1 MSEIVILGAGGHAKV
16 LADLVVKTGHTLLGF
31 LDDTPGHPP
40 VLGFPILGRIEEAGR
55 FAEQAQFLIGIGS
68 NQTRKRFDGELPVR
82 WATLVHPAASVGLGA
97 QIGEGTVLLA
107 GAVVNP
113 CAQVGR
119 HCILNTGSVVEH
131 DCRVGDYVHLS
142 PNATLCGTVTVGEG
156 AHVGAGAVVRNNLT
170 IAPGCV
176 LGAGCAVVGEITQSG
191 TYVGVPARRLE
202 QR

>member
-1 MSEIVILGAGGHAKV
+1 MSEIIILGAGGHAKV

-31 LDDTPGHPP
+31 LDDTSGHPP
-40 VLGFPILGRIEEAGR
+40 VLGFPVLGRIEEAGR
-55 FAEQAQFLIGIGS
+55 FSDRAQFLIGIGS
-68 NQTRKRFDGELPVR
+68 NAVRKRLDGELPVR
-82 WATLVHPAASVGLGA
+82 WATLVHPSAAVGLGA
-97 QIGEGTVLLA
+97 EIGEGTVLLA
-107 GAVVNP
+107 SAVVNP
-113 CAQVGR
+113 SAQVGR

-156 AHVGAGAVVRNNLT
+156 AHIGAGAVVRNNLT

-176 LGAGCAVVGEITQSG
+176 LGVGCAVAREITQSG

>member
-1 MSEIVILGAGGHAKV
+1 M
-16 LADLVVKTGHTLLGF
+16 
-31 LDDTPGHPP
+31 
-40 VLGFPILGRIEEAGR
+40 
-55 FAEQAQFLIGIGS
+55 
-68 NQTRKRFDGELPVR
+68 
-82 WATLVHPAASVGLGA
+82 
-97 QIGEGTVLLA
+97 
-107 GAVVNP
+107 
-113 CAQVGR
+113 
-119 HCILNTGSVVEH
+119 
-131 DCRVGDYVHLS
+131 HLS